1 MQKSAILAV
10 LLCSAST
17 VALAATPGSGFGF
30 GFGGGQRGGA
40 GARLPITIPANITIP
55 AGVPIP
61 ANLPIPSTINKPV
74 NPPPGIIVPA
84 VMTLTLP
91 DGRVITVNH

>member
-30 GFGGGQRGGA
+30 GGGQRGA

>member
-1 MQKSAILAV
+1 MKKSAILAV

-17 VALAATPGSGFGF
+17 VALAATPSGFGF
-30 GFGGGQRGGA
+30 GFGGGQRGGT